1 MVSRLGSIV
10 TRLNAICCPAPTLP
24 ILRGVSSSGARA
36 SRTGGEAD
44 HAEPEPAELEEVAAA
59 AISGASLRRM
69 SLLLGRCD
77 SQDTA
82 RELALS

>member
-1 MVSRLGSIV
+1 M
-10 TRLNAICCPAPTLP
+10 LP
-24 ILRGVSSSGARA
+24 GPDTADLEGVSSSGARA
-36 SRTGGEAD
+36 SRTGCEAD

-69 SLLLGRCD
+69 PLLLGRCD